1 MSEAFPSF
9 AQELRERSD
18 EDLALL
24 FSARPDLI
32 TPVPADMTALST
44 RATSAPSLLRAIE
57 SLNQWQL
64 QVLEVCAALAD
75 PFTKKEVV
83 ELSDPA
89 AELVVK
95 HLHKI
100 ALIYRD
106 GNGYRMP
113 RAVRDILGNEP
124 AGLGPQSASP
134 VDLKVIKKAP
144 EAAQKVL
151 EKLTWGP
158 PRGQVGDIRKKGTPI
173 EWLLDNNLLI
183 PIDTSTV
190 ALPREVG
197 IYLRG
202 NKVHQ
207 ELAIIEPK
215 LEGPQVKSADI
226 ERASLASISNILRW
240 VQELMNYW
248 SEETP
253 TALQSGGLGVRD
265 LKKASE
271 HLGVDESCTA
281 FIAELSYL
289 AGLLCVEADGR
300 ILPSTNFD
308 LWQNKEPEEQ
318 WRELV
323 ELWKVTSRVAGLV
336 GRNESRNI
344 TALSTELDRS
354 NAALIRG
361 LVLDLLLDNPGIA
374 PTLKSAQQAILWRY
388 PHRRGISITAELVE
402 WTLREAEWLGITGG
416 NAISI
421 YGAKFIK
428 EEEKLGINAGLPK
441 PVDHILVQADN
452 TAIAPGPLTIEVA
465 RMLSTFADIESRG
478 GATVYRFSE
487 SSIRR
492 GLDHG
497 HSGEEIKT
505 FLSKT
510 SKTPIPQPL
519 EYLIADVAKKHGK
532 LRVGYAST
540 YVRCEDE
547 ATISAILNDKKLEH
561 LTFRQIAPQVLI
573 SDTESDEA
581 MDELRRAGY
590 FPSGENSK
598 GSVVNLPIQKRSK
611 ARPKPPRIIGEIAKP
626 SDQMLA
632 AALRTLRTGERAA
645 KKKPVGEIPRTTANE
660 TMDLLNEY
668 LGKGVSLRIG
678 YADANG
684 GVSLRI
690 IDPISISLGTLV
702 AKDHATN
709 GITPFKIARITGV
722 TTA

>member
-95 HLHKI
+95 QLHKI

-144 EAAQKVL
+144 EAALQVL
-151 EKLTWGP
+151 QKLTWGP
-158 PRGQVGDIRKKGTPI
+158 PRGQVGDIRKKDTPI
-173 EWLLDNNLLI
+173 DWLLKNNLLI

-190 ALPREVG
+190 ALSREVG
-197 IYLRG
+197 IFLRG

-207 ELAIIEPK
+207 ELAINQPK

-226 ERASLASISNILRW
+226 ERASLASISNTLRW

-428 EEEKLGINAGLPK
+428 EEEKLGINAALPK